1 MSKGNIIIKKTTNRL
16 GIKLKI
22 ILKKIKFIFSILFSI
37 ISKIIIKGKKK
48 IIGSQIK
55 TDKKEKIVNEKN
67 LNLLSLGIIK

>member
-1 MSKGNIIIKKTTNRL
+1 MIIKKTTNKL

-22 ILKKIKFIFSILFSI
+22 SFKKIKLIFSILFSI

-55 TDKKEKIVNEKN
+55 IDKQEKIVNEINFKI
-67 LNLLSLGIIK
+67 LSLGIIK